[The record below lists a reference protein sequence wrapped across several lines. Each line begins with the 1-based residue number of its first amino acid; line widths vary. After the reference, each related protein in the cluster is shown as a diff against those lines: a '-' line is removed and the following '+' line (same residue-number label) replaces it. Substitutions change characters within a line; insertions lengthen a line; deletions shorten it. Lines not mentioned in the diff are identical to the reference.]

1 MRPAHRRLTN
11 VSARIGSIP
20 SENENGAK
28 RSSRPVA
35 CGGII

>member
-11 VSARIGSIP
+11 VSARIGPIP
-20 SENENGAK
+20 SENENGSK

-35 CGGII
+35 GVGII